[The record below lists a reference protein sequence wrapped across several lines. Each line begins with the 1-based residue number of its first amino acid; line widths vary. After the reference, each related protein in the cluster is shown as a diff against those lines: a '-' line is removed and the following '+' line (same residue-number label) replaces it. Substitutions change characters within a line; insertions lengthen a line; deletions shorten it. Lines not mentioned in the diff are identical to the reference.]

1 MVSELKTTR
10 AYSRY
15 TVELHQW
22 LPSYLEVT
30 ESAGQT
36 RFKRLLEFFDL
47 NSPGGRLVLEAVQ
60 RFVDK
65 TTNQCANSFM
75 DPTESNRVS
84 GLVEAKA
91 RWEAVKNALYESL
104 PAENKL
110 APETQLVNMKR
121 DPSENLLEFVMRF
134 RRLAEE
140 FRNADKVS
148 DDRALQILYQ
158 KLPPDMQRSM
168 TTMNFS
174 TSTLNDVEAV
184 VRNRLDWMAVS
195 TPGTY
200 NRREL
205 GDYMEIGALD
215 MDDTNSQTF
224 ELNAIREKLFVNGNI
239 CFNHIVNENAVM
251 VVWKELMKRP
261 KYRREAERFLAS
273 SRNTRKSSNG
283 GPSQPSYL
291 VHELVESEGEDDNLP
306 SSSHLQTKDMVPPME
321 DQSLHNCQLSLSR
334 PRGDV
339 EQESH
344 PAIMVCNNV
353 KSKEKPSMHLSVKL
367 AGHKISALVDTGAIN
382 CFIQSSM
389 VASLQ
394 LQHRVQ
400 PCSNLVIM
408 GNGLAEELLGRMDL
422 RVSIDGQ
429 DYPLEAFVIQGKGPP
444 LILGYRFLSDHNLT
458 VDCRHKR
465 VYRNDGSMLQCHSL
479 DPTRTLIDKDA
490 LTNDI
495 KELKA
500 KVEALTT
507 QVPKHMTPKMS
518 LCIVQSNVSYLE
530 FADGELVPIDARKTA
545 HMPRLLGSLR
555 TTGRCID
562 YKVREIPFKH
572 PLPRQ
577 QMPYASASGPS
588 EEAKLLTEIQKLLDL
603 GVLEEVSK
611 EPYLIPVFAIPKK
624 TGDVKLVLDFRK
636 FNACVEFQPFLP
648 VHREHSV
655 AQIRPFVVG
664 STLDLSN
671 AYFQIPL
678 AKKLQ
683 RYFGISVFGRFF
695 QYRRLPFGY
704 HNSPCEFLR
713 GLQPVLVR
721 IRRSISSQLVAYM
734 DDILLLSSSIE
745 AHSRDLCVVFHYL
758 QESGWRLRPDKCT
771 FFATSFPFL
780 DHVVSTR
787 GWEPQSSSIDRF
799 VSLSPPTTQQG
810 WRSVKGWFQ
819 QLIRFVYNGIKV
831 QSELRRAEETKSKV
845 DWDCFVN
852 GLMSHMVRCTHPL
865 PKASYGV
872 AVDASQ
878 TGWGHVYCNMIKPW
892 LFGLEVIVYTD
903 NSSVQSL
910 ANVENHS
917 DFVKRRLDQVQD
929 ICPQF
934 RFLPGRSNVVPDYL
948 SRQNELLLVQ
958 DSTCVSLSLDQGYE
972 TTLQNLLMMY
982 PRWKN
987 MESHVRRYIDQCPN
1001 CAFNGASQIRDL
1013 PSVEVSRSPGE
1024 KLSIDHT
1031 GPFFDGSY
1039 LFVTIDDAT
1048 KWLEVRQ
1055 TRDTSAREAIEAL
1068 EHWRARWGRIKLI
1081 CSDNASAWNSD
1092 EFRTWAAKRKIDLRR
1107 TSSYHHRGNGGVERV
1122 IQTLT
1127 SRMRRMLNGSCTK
1140 WPEVIQGSVDA
1151 INTSW
1156 SSVTLTTPTALM
1168 KGLNAHGV
1176 MMSDDEI
1183 KEAWMPEHRVR
1194 SFSGLPDEDAISW
1207 LCHFKRVARING
1219 WKTDSDKLWNI
1230 GVTFEG
1236 PSEIWYSDIEE
1247 WSLNASQTWK
1257 EFEDAFIERFK
1268 PPNYDELTE
1277 NALRTISQDEDED
1290 VATYGSRFSIL
1301 HGRLTNGVSVDLFL
1315 FHWIRGLKSKQW
1327 QQDVLRS
1334 KPKTFKDALEEA
1346 RELENIQR
1354 TMDATENTQFPMLSC
1369 ATKNRYATSRAIDTD
1384 VGQLSDAFLQ
1394 LMELASKSRGSQ
1406 ISKSTSHKLT
1416 SNQHDMTSKTF
1427 PVFQRPR
1434 RVPRC
1439 FNCGEEGHTA
1449 WKYPKSNM
1457 TKENSHK
1464 DSNEK
1469 KTSDAFATLPHKH
1482 AKKRTRKG
1490 HSDLGEGTKTRR
1502 PRAKNTKKRQ
1512 IKLTSKEVGGSEYSI
1527 QKELNRASAGITFGQ
1542 LLNLVPSMRKEVK
1555 SGLAMQPSRT
1565 TFEEAMDEL
1574 KQEGDP
1580 KAREYA
1586 QKYEGRTHANVE
1598 RSDILPS
1605 QEQSSSKMPVD
1616 QDVNLANLDQSEQ
1629 SLKVEARINDH
1640 LLKNVIIDAGSMMNV
1655 MKMADGRKKNAIGS
1669 FEANVNVAGVKQ
1681 TIPIHVIDAKST
1693 FDMVLGKPW
1702 LRKVNGIS
1710 DWGKDEHYI
1719 KDKHG
1724 KTFQLTPYESSSEE
1738 SYIDTES
1745 SSGSDTSESDN
1756 ESTKD
1761 VVVYSMTKVESG
1773 ENKKFADFDIN
1784 EELPEDKQEQMLEL
1798 LEAYADVFA
1807 RNLTELKQTDVVER
1821 VVKMLPNEGPVC
1833 CKKLRRFSP
1842 EERQACY
1849 DQLVELEAAGFI
1861 TQDTG
1866 PFGANALFVKK
1877 KSNELRMCI
1886 NYAPLNAKTV
1896 KSEYPIPLLEECCET
1911 LSGSSYYTTLD
1922 GFRGYYC
1929 IKMENS
1935 SIEKTAFFTP
1945 YGKFAW
1951 KVMPFGLQQAPS
1963 IYARLQQVVLGDLMA
1978 KNNDE
1983 KCVVNFFDD
1992 TGVGTKHWI
2001 DHLRLLSEVFDAM
2014 RLQKLSLNPK
2024 KCRFGYF
2031 TASFLGFVLTKDG
2044 MKPDPNK
2051 VASLKQW
2058 PRPTTKK
2065 QLLSFL
2071 GLVGF
2076 YRKMIRSFS
2085 TISFPLTELLKKSK
2099 KFVWDNEKEQ
2109 SFNTLK
2115 NSLSNET
2122 LITKP
2127 RYDRVWHLSVD
2138 ASGEGVGGVL
2148 SQFDDQGV
2156 KRPVYFLS
2164 RKLTKPEQNYS
2175 VVERELLGLVVCL
2188 KKLKHYFKG
2197 NKIIVESDHKPLLWL
2212 VKQDD
2217 LSGKL
2222 SRWATIISEF
2232 DIEMRYIS
2240 GTKNVVADGLSRLKN
2255 SKEKS
2260 FSDDELDCLY
2270 LDPKWSDWPAHI
2282 AKYLITGSW
2291 PSDLSKQECK
2301 RLAKRLQQFHIIN
2314 GELYKRQKD
2323 GDSIRYLGDHKE
2335 RQLLIKWAH
2344 KFGHFKLEKTV
2355 SRIMK
2360 RGWWPSIF
2368 TDTKEF
2374 ISHCDTCQRFEPK
2387 KSEAILGEL
2396 VVISPFEILAL
2407 DYIGPLPRSKGGHLY
2422 ILCAVDLYS
2431 RWLEAVSTK
2440 RSDGSTL
2447 IKFMKEII
2455 FPRFG
2460 RPKLV
2465 LSDRAQCFV
2474 GKEFTGFLQISEIGQ
2489 ITSASFS
2496 PKSNGC
2502 VERYNKTLVE
2512 VIRSLVTRSD
2522 EWHLKLN
2529 EALFSIRS
2537 TPHSVLRMSPAQMLM
2552 GFSPNETKPSSI
2564 ESVRDIQLQSAVNDA
2579 NLIIPDADY
2588 IYSRL
2593 GELEESR
2600 ISAEFR
2606 SSNNKTQ
2613 NRIFRSGNRSEK
2625 KFRIG
2630 DFVLVY
2636 DSVRK
2641 GRKGSKF
2648 DIHWK
2653 GPYEI
2658 IKNLGEKIWELKDSN
2673 GKMISFIHSDKMKIY
2688 SFPLD

>member
-15 TVELHQW
+15 TAELHQW

-30 ESAGQT
+30 ESAGQA

-47 NSPGGRLVLEAVQ
+47 NSPDGRLVLEAVQ

-65 TTNQCANSFM
+65 TTDQCADSFM

-215 MDDTNSQTF
+215 MDDTNSQTL

-239 CFNHIVNENAVM
+239 CFNHIANENAVM

-306 SSSHLQTKDMVPPME
+306 FSSHLQTKDMVPPME

-367 AGHKISALVDTGAIN
+367 AGHKISALVDTGATN

-408 GNGLAEELLGRMDL
+408 GNGLTEELLGRMDL

-479 DPTRTLIDKDA
+479 DPTRTLTDKDA

-518 LCIVQSNVSYLE
+518 LCTVQSNVSYLE
-530 FADGELVPIDARKTA
+530 FADGELVPIDVRKTA
-545 HMPRLLGSLR
+545 RMPRVLGSLR
-555 TTGRCID
+555 TTGSIVSQILAEFPLLCQSGLGRCID
-562 YKVREIPFKH
+562 YEVREIPFKH

-624 TGDVKLVLDFRK
+624 TGDVRLVLDFRK

-664 STLDLSN
+664 SALDLSN

-683 RYFGISVFGRFF
+683 RYFGISVSGRFF

-745 AHSRDLCVVFHYL
+745 AHSRDLRVVFHYL

-780 DHVVSTR
+780 GHVVSTR

-845 DWDCFVN
+845 DWDCFVD
-852 GLMSHMVRCTHPL
+852 GLI
-865 PKASYGV
+865 YGV

-878 TGWGHVYCNMIKPW
+878 TGWGACLLQHDQVICCASGLWPKSWSHKRSNELEMEAVVRALRRFRPW

-958 DSTCVSLSLDQGYE
+958 DSTCASLSLDQGIVSKIKHAHFGHWGYE

-1013 PSVEVSRSPGE
+1013 PSIEVSRSPGE
-1024 KLSIDHT
+1024 KLSIDHA

-1092 EFRTWAAKRKIDLRR
+1092 EFRTWAAKRGIDLRR
-1107 TSSYHHRGNGGVERV
+1107 TPSYHHRGNGGVERV

-1127 SRMRRMLNGSCTK
+1127 SRMRHMLNGSCTK

-1183 KEAWMPEHRVR
+1183 KEAWCKAHDHARKLQEYER
-1194 SFSGLPDEDAISW
+1194 
-1207 LCHFKRVARING
+1207 KR
-1219 WKTDSDKLWNI
+1219 
-1230 GVTFEG
+1230 
-1236 PSEIWYSDIEE
+1236 
-1247 WSLNASQTWK
+1247 
-1257 EFEDAFIERFK
+1257 
-1268 PPNYDELTE
+1268 
-1277 NALRTISQDEDED
+1277 
-1290 VATYGSRFSIL
+1290 
-1301 HGRLTNGVSVDLFL
+1301 
-1315 FHWIRGLKSKQW
+1315 
-1327 QQDVLRS
+1327 
-1334 KPKTFKDALEEA
+1334 
-1346 RELENIQR
+1346 
-1354 TMDATENTQFPMLSC
+1354 
-1369 ATKNRYATSRAIDTD
+1369 
-1384 VGQLSDAFLQ
+1384 
-1394 LMELASKSRGSQ
+1394 
-1406 ISKSTSHKLT
+1406 
-1416 SNQHDMTSKTF
+1416 
-1427 PVFQRPR
+1427 FQRKHPR
-1434 RVPRC
+1434 LSRPFKV
-1439 FNCGEEGHTA
+1439 GE
-1449 WKYPKSNM
+1449 
-1457 TKENSHK
+1457 
-1464 DSNEK
+1464 
-1469 KTSDAFATLPHKH
+1469 
-1482 AKKRTRKG
+1482 
-1490 HSDLGEGTKTRR
+1490 
-1502 PRAKNTKKRQ
+1502 
-1512 IKLTSKEVGGSEYSI
+1512 
-1527 QKELNRASAGITFGQ
+1527 
-1542 LLNLVPSMRKEVK
+1542 
-1555 SGLAMQPSRT
+1555 
-1565 TFEEAMDEL
+1565 
-1574 KQEGDP
+1574 
-1580 KAREYA
+1580 
-1586 QKYEGRTHANVE
+1586 
-1598 RSDILPS
+1598 
-1605 QEQSSSKMPVD
+1605 
-1616 QDVNLANLDQSEQ
+1616 
-1629 SLKVEARINDH
+1629 KV
-1640 LLKNVIIDAGSMMNV
+1640 LLKNYNS
-1655 MKMADGRKKNAIGS
+1655 
-1669 FEANVNVAGVKQ
+1669 
-1681 TIPIHVIDAKST
+1681 
-1693 FDMVLGKPW
+1693 
-1702 LRKVNGIS
+1702 
-1710 DWGKDEHYI
+1710 
-1719 KDKHG
+1719 
-1724 KTFQLTPYESSSEE
+1724 
-1738 SYIDTES
+1738 
-1745 SSGSDTSESDN
+1745 
-1756 ESTKD
+1756 
-1761 VVVYSMTKVESG
+1761 
-1773 ENKKFADFDIN
+1773 
-1784 EELPEDKQEQMLEL
+1784 
-1798 LEAYADVFA
+1798 A
-1807 RNLTELKQTDVVER
+1807 RH
-1821 VVKMLPNEGPVC
+1821 M
-1833 CKKLRRFSP
+1833 
-1842 EERQACY
+1842 
-1849 DQLVELEAAGFI
+1849 
-1861 TQDTG
+1861 
-1866 PFGANALFVKK
+1866 
-1877 KSNELRMCI
+1877 
-1886 NYAPLNAKTV
+1886 
-1896 KSEYPIPLLEECCET
+1896 
-1911 LSGSSYYTTLD
+1911 
-1922 GFRGYYC
+1922 
-1929 IKMENS
+1929 
-1935 SIEKTAFFTP
+1935 
-1945 YGKFAW
+1945 
-1951 KVMPFGLQQAPS
+1951 
-1963 IYARLQQVVLGDLMA
+1963 
-1978 KNNDE
+1978 
-1983 KCVVNFFDD
+1983 
-1992 TGVGTKHWI
+1992 
-2001 DHLRLLSEVFDAM
+2001 
-2014 RLQKLSLNPK
+2014 
-2024 KCRFGYF
+2024 
-2031 TASFLGFVLTKDG
+2031 
-2044 MKPDPNK
+2044 
-2051 VASLKQW
+2051 
-2058 PRPTTKK
+2058 
-2065 QLLSFL
+2065 
-2071 GLVGF
+2071 
-2076 YRKMIRSFS
+2076 
-2085 TISFPLTELLKKSK
+2085 
-2099 KFVWDNEKEQ
+2099 
-2109 SFNTLK
+2109 
-2115 NSLSNET
+2115 
-2122 LITKP
+2122 
-2127 RYDRVWHLSVD
+2127 
-2138 ASGEGVGGVL
+2138 
-2148 SQFDDQGV
+2148 
-2156 KRPVYFLS
+2156 
-2164 RKLTKPEQNYS
+2164 
-2175 VVERELLGLVVCL
+2175 L
-2188 KKLKHYFKG
+2188 KKLAPLWVGPFRIEQQH
-2197 NKIIVESDHKPLLWL
+2197 SDSVWLIRQLGRGKPL
-2212 VKQDD
+2212 VSAHSSQ
-2217 LSGKL
+2217 
-2222 SRWATIISEF
+2222 
-2232 DIEMRYIS
+2232 
-2240 GTKNVVADGLSRLKN
+2240 LK
-2255 SKEKS
+2255 
-2260 FSDDELDCLY
+2260 
-2270 LDPKWSDWPAHI
+2270 P
-2282 AKYLITGSW
+2282 YLIN
-2291 PSDLSKQECK
+2291 Q
-2301 RLAKRLQQFHIIN
+2301 
-2314 GELYKRQKD
+2314 
-2323 GDSIRYLGDHKE
+2323 
-2335 RQLLIKWAH
+2335 
-2344 KFGHFKLEKTV
+2344 
-2355 SRIMK
+2355 
-2360 RGWWPSIF
+2360 
-2368 TDTKEF
+2368 
-2374 ISHCDTCQRFEPK
+2374 
-2387 KSEAILGEL
+2387 
-2396 VVISPFEILAL
+2396 
-2407 DYIGPLPRSKGGHLY
+2407 
-2422 ILCAVDLYS
+2422 
-2431 RWLEAVSTK
+2431 
-2440 RSDGSTL
+2440 
-2447 IKFMKEII
+2447 
-2455 FPRFG
+2455 
-2460 RPKLV
+2460 
-2465 LSDRAQCFV
+2465 
-2474 GKEFTGFLQISEIGQ
+2474 
-2489 ITSASFS
+2489 
-2496 PKSNGC
+2496 
-2502 VERYNKTLVE
+2502 
-2512 VIRSLVTRSD
+2512 
-2522 EWHLKLN
+2522 
-2529 EALFSIRS
+2529 
-2537 TPHSVLRMSPAQMLM
+2537 
-2552 GFSPNETKPSSI
+2552 
-2564 ESVRDIQLQSAVNDA
+2564 
-2579 NLIIPDADY
+2579 
-2588 IYSRL
+2588 
-2593 GELEESR
+2593 
-2600 ISAEFR
+2600 
-2606 SSNNKTQ
+2606 
-2613 NRIFRSGNRSEK
+2613 
-2625 KFRIG
+2625 
-2630 DFVLVY
+2630 
-2636 DSVRK
+2636 
-2641 GRKGSKF
+2641 
-2648 DIHWK
+2648 
-2653 GPYEI
+2653 
-2658 IKNLGEKIWELKDSN
+2658 
-2673 GKMISFIHSDKMKIY
+2673 
-2688 SFPLD
+2688 